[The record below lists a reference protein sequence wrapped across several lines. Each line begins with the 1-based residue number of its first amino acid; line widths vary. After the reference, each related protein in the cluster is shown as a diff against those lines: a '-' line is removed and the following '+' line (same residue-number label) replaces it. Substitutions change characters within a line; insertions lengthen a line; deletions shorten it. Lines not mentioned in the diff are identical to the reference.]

1 MAIEDDRRQGVQPV
15 ANQKNLF
22 FRKQLFRAGKTGL
35 VYPIRLGD
43 PLDALLVIRYKGIR
57 DAPTRHQVGVD
68 ATRYFSWQ
76 PFDRLLLMKL
86 PIIS

>member
-22 FRKQLFRAGKTGL
+22 FGKQLARAGKMGL
-35 VYPIRLGD
+35 VYPIGLGD

-68 ATRYFSWQ
+68 ATGHLSWQ
-76 PFDRLLLMKL
+76 PFDRARLMKL
-86 PIIS
+86 PMIG